1 MGESSQTWRRG
12 VAVAVYIVTGA
23 VWIFWIL
30 DRGVFF
36 GSDAAWLAAA
46 SLLVLLHLG
55 VGFAAGRWWALGLP
69 FIWVALAYPLGYPSE
84 SLGEPPILWQGL
96 LGLTPIAVM
105 MLALGVAL
113 STLGPWRGGL
123 GVR

>member
-1 MGESSQTWRRG
+1 MRYGRII
-12 VAVAVYIVTGA
+12 AIAAYIITGA
-23 VWIFWIL
+23 VWVFGIL
-30 DRGVFF
+30 DRQVFF

-46 SLLVLLHLG
+46 SLLVLLHIG

-69 FIWVALAYPLGYPSE
+69 FTWVAFASPLGYPSE
-84 SLGEPPILWQGL
+84 NLGEPPLIWQSL

-105 MLALGVAL
+105 LLGLGVAL